1 MKGDIEKMNECMNE
15 IAISVISIYDVGRKP
30 SEKAPERFY
39 HGFVLGLLLPLE
51 KKFKITSNRES
62 GLGRY
67 DVMFKPRNNQYDAI
81 IVEFKVRDEKKEE
94 SLEETAMVGQSGL
107 TTAMDGK
114 RKVFTTKRKH
124 HTPK

>member
-1 MKGDIEKMNECMNE
+1 MSE
-15 IAISVISIYDVGRKP
+15 IAMSVISIYDVGRKP

-94 SLEETAMVGQSGL
+94 SLEETARAALDQINEKNYAQDLINEGIEE
-107 TTAMDGK
+107 DRI
-114 RKVFTTKRKH
+114 RKYGFAFEG
-124 HTPK
+124 